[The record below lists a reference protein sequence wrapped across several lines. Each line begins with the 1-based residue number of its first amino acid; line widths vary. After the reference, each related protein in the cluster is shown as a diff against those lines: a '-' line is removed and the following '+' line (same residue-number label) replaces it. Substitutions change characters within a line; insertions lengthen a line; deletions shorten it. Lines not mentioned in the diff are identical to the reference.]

1 MGFWIK
7 HRFRVASAIFLAGV
21 AVAVFLLLNSGYTI
35 INEELRFA
43 IALAFI
49 GTGFTAGQFYFQI
62 NENRFQKINDI
73 KQEETRKLNELKF
86 FTYKE
91 AVNRLDVYIEFVNRN
106 IADIDSIT
114 LRDFVWSFN
123 TKSNSLD
130 QFLHNYLLEV
140 FLGLDRKREFI
151 DFTNRLNS
159 LSDLIDKMEKEN
171 VKDRKRIIVEIPALK
186 DHVIEFNSVFKE
198 LARDRDGFL
207 ISIRREYLFGS
218 TELEPI

>member
-1 MGFWIK
+1 MSFWVK
-7 HRFRVASAIFLAGV
+7 HRFLVAISIFIISSVGALLMIKNEWPAGTDFRYPLV
-21 AVAVFLLLNSGYTI
+21 IAV
-35 INEELRFA
+35 
-43 IALAFI
+43 I
-49 GTGFTAGQFYFQI
+49 GLGFTLAQFLFQI
-62 NENRFQKINDI
+62 YENRFQKINDL
-73 KQEETRKLNELKF
+73 KQEETRRLNDLKL

-91 AVNRLDVYIEFVNRN
+91 TVNRLDVYIEFVNRN
-106 IADIDSIT
+106 IADIDSVT
-114 LRDFVWSFN
+114 LKDFVWSFN

-151 DFTNRLNS
+151 DFTNRLNA

-207 ISIRREYLFGS
+207 ITIRREYLFGS
-218 TELEPI
+218 TELESI